1 MSSPDVKSVDRRAE
15 RLGALLREADAPM
28 PPIAYPGDRIAR
40 ATRRRAVVRWSAAA
54 AVVVLGSTAL
64 GVAPVRAWIVRAAR
78 VVWAAATGRGRE
90 HAGVPVPA
98 GPRAASSVSFAPAGS
113 TFTVRIAGRQSGG
126 TLTLET
132 APGRAASA
140 VITDGEGDS
149 LVVVPDGLRIEN
161 GPGATASLLV
171 RVPAATP
178 RIAVSVGASAPRV
191 FVPSGPGQR
200 WVVDL
205 RAGP

>member
-1 MSSPDVKSVDRRAE
+1 MSSEDVKSVDRRAE
-15 RLGALLREADAPM
+15 RLGALLREVDAPV
-28 PPIAYPGDRIAR
+28 PPIAYPGERIAR
-40 ATRRRAVVRWSAAA
+40 AARRRATVRWSAAA
-54 AVVVLGSTAL
+54 AVVVLASAAL

-78 VVWAAATGRGRE
+78 VVWAAATGRGRVG
-90 HAGVPVPA
+90 AAAPVA
-98 GPRAASSVSFAPAGS
+98 ARAASTVSFTPSGS

-132 APGRAASA
+132 APGREASA
-140 VITDGEGDS
+140 VITDGEGAS

-161 GPGATASLLV
+161 GPGATASLVV
-171 RVPAATP
+171 RVPAATS
-178 RIAVSVGASAPRV
+178 RIAVSVGAAAPRL
-191 FVPSGPGQR
+191 FAPSGPGQR